1 MRSRRGGREPSSARG
16 LMNGKGVGAGGAG
29 GIGVKEEAGA
39 CHITAAEGLSDGGD
53 VHATAK
59 T

>member
-1 MRSRRGGREPSSARG
+1 MRSRRGGREPSGARG
-16 LMNGKGVGAGGAG
+16 FMNEKGVVAGGAG

>member
-1 MRSRRGGREPSSARG
+1 M
-16 LMNGKGVGAGGAG
+16 MNGKGVGAGGAG

-53 VHATAK
+53 VHVTAK